1 MALFLLAFGFRT
13 LDLNFRYPWGLAQ
26 GHRALEVSGVIPV
39 SSDIKEQGQRRET
52 DPFIV
57 DNLHQ
62 AARFT
67 VSQIDTFLI
76 CGEGKVTF
84 LFPNKSSVV
93 SLVSGTIQGS
103 DRV

>member
-1 MALFLLAFGFRT
+1 M
-13 LDLNFRYPWGLAQ
+13 
-26 GHRALEVSGVIPV
+26 IPV
-39 SSDIKEQGQRRET
+39 SSDIKEQGQRGET
-52 DPFIV
+52 DLFIV

-62 AARFT
+62 AARFI

-76 CGEGKVTF
+76 CGGGKVTF